1 MRPTILACI
10 SFGLALAASS
20 CKGTLEA
27 IDLPRDLTVVVKG
40 DMTPSN
46 DDGGPPPST
55 VTMFPD
61 VAGNIQNDI
70 DTNNCALSGCH
81 LAGATG
87 SGATMSL
94 TAKPTTAAAM
104 NMNYMQIMAEIEPGT
119 PAAMTTLMVTV
130 GGGGTPAH
138 SGSAIITE
146 TGTPDTYNRWIA
158 WITAGAP
165 EGSTQ

>member
-1 MRPTILACI
+1 MRPTVLACI
-10 SFGLALAASS
+10 VVGLGSVS

-27 IDLPRDLTVVVKG
+27 IDLPRDLSIVVKG
-40 DMTPSN
+40 DMSQDT

-70 DTNNCALSGCH
+70 DTNNCALAGCH
-81 LAGATG
+81 LAGSLG

-94 TAKPTTAAAM
+94 TPKPTTATAM
-104 NMNYMQIMAEIEPGT
+104 NANYMQIMAEIAPGT
-119 PAAMTTLMVTV
+119 PAAMTTLMITV

-138 SGSAIITE
+138 TGGDLISAASTP
-146 TGTPDTYNRWIA
+146 PDTYNRWVA

-165 EGSTQ
+165 EGATQ